1 MFELVEITC
10 FTEVVFN
17 DGKAFRI
24 AFDSSNVFG
33 HTLCAVVPLTVFQR
47 TF

>member
-1 MFELVEITC
+1 MFVLVEITC

-17 DGKAFRI
+17 DGKAFRLPLI
-24 AFDSSNVFG
+24 HQTCLDIHSA
-33 HTLCAVVPLTVFQR
+33 TVVPLTVFQR